1 MSAEPKQTSPDSA
14 ADDQYELRVT
24 HAANRTGDCKG
35 RGAAIRFGRHE
46 CPLRASIT
54 FVGFGAII
62 QDHRSSSR
70 YLLFQPRTGV
80 THVLYS
86 KWPKP

>member
-35 RGAAIRFGRHE
+35 WEPPF
-46 CPLRASIT
+46 ASGGT
-54 FVGFGAII
+54 NV
-62 QDHRSSSR
+62 RS
-70 YLLFQPRTGV
+70 
-80 THVLYS
+80 VLQ
-86 KWPKP
+86 